1 MKVKHNKKRNTAFV
15 YEALI
20 REATVSVLRRDTERK
35 DKIIKIIKKHFKPS
49 SALKKDLDC
58 YRSLYENQNLNRF
71 LCEKIIKESKVQRKF
86 INPDDLFAQQTRLI
100 NDVNKELSPSIF
112 NNFVPNYKSLATIA
126 QIFSDNTSPKN
137 RIILENQIAE
147 EMIQSTAEEQSEEV
161 DNLVYKSFAR
171 KFNEK
176 YEDSL
181 LEEQKELLN
190 HYVSSFS
197 DNALGLKTYL
207 NEEVKRLKEELL
219 KASNREE
226 ISQDSNMLEKTNKVI
241 ETLDKLFESVLDE
254 KRILS
259 VLKTQSLVKEI
270 YTDGDID

>member
-20 REATVSVLRRDTERK
+20 REATVSVLRKDTERK

-86 INPDDLFAQQTRLI
+86 INPDDLFAQQTKLI

-126 QIFSDNTSPKN
+126 QIFSDNTSPKS
-137 RIILENQIAE
+137 RIILENQIAQ
-147 EMIQSTAEEQSEEV
+147 EMTQPIAEEQTEEV
-161 DNLVYKSFAR
+161 DNLVYKSFAK

-197 DNALGLKTYL
+197 DNALSLKTYL

-219 KASNREE
+219 KASSNQE

-241 ETLDKLFESVLDE
+241 ENLDKLFESVIDE

-270 YTDGDID
+270 HTDGNID

>member
-20 REATVSVLRRDTERK
+20 REATVSVLRENIERK
-35 DKIIKIIKKHFKPS
+35 NKIVRIIKEHFKPS

-71 LCEKIIKESKVQRKF
+71 LCEKIIKESKIQRKF
-86 INPDDLFAQQTRLI
+86 INSDELFAQQTSLI

-147 EMIQSTAEEQSEEV
+147 EMIQAPLEESTEKV
-161 DNLVYKSFAR
+161 DNLVYNSFAR

-176 YEDSL
+176 YDGAL
-181 LEEQKELLN
+181 LDEQKELLS
-190 HYVSSFS
+190 HYVTSFS
-197 DNALGLKTYL
+197 DNALGLKTFL
-207 NEEVKRLKEELL
+207 NEEVKRLKQELS
-219 KASNREE
+219 KAADREE
-226 ISQDSNMLEKTNKVI
+226 ISQDKNMLEKTNKVI
-241 ETLDKLFESVLDE
+241 ETLDKLSESIIDE

-270 YTDGDID
+270 FADGNID